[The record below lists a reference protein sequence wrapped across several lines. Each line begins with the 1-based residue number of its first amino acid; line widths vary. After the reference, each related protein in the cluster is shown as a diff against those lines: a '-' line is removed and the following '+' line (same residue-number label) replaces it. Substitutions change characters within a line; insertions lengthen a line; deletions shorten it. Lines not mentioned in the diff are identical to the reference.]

1 MSKKPLS
8 ITLGSE
14 TLGSE
19 TLGSETLGSRVR
31 NNGTFSRWTT
41 MILLMVTILVPAGFL
56 DCSVFAQDAD
66 DPGIARLELKFE
78 RPRQITVFG
87 GKGYDL
93 RPDGVPESG
102 RTYWY
107 LRYTVE
113 NKSGIDGTFYVG
125 IKARSD
131 KNRRYANI
139 ALPWV
144 EDAIE
149 RKEGKMLFSR
159 GDLLATN
166 GAGDLG
172 LKVNAGD
179 KKECV
184 AIFNAIDPEAD
195 NITVDFHGLVDDIEV
210 EETAGGNLK
219 LMERVLRLDFHRPG
233 DEFYTSMDLFRFK
246 KKSWIRN
253 TLEFSGP
260 DLTPVKQD

>member
-1 MSKKPLS
+1 MKNIFQRVVLLGLV
-8 ITLGSE
+8 TLFM
-14 TLGSE
+14 
-19 TLGSETLGSRVR
+19 V
-31 NNGTFSRWTT
+31 TFSA
-41 MILLMVTILVPAGFL
+41 PFGFL
-56 DCSVFAQDAD
+56 NSGIGGSTAFAQD

-87 GKGYDL
+87 GEGNDL

-113 NKSGIDGTFYVG
+113 NKSGIDGTFHVG

-144 EDAIE
+144 EDAVE
-149 RKEGKMLFSR
+149 RREGKMLFSR
-159 GDLLATN
+159 ADLLKKN

-172 LKVNAGD
+172 MKVNAGD
-179 KKECV
+179 KVECV

-195 NITVDFHGLVDDIEV
+195 KVQIDFHGLVDDIEV
-210 EETAGGNLK
+210 EETPGGSLK
-219 LMERVLRLDFHRPG
+219 LTERVLRLNFERPG

-246 KKSWIRN
+246 SKVWRMN

-260 DLTPVKQD
+260 DLTPVTRDQ

>member
-1 MSKKPLS
+1 MTNIFSGFHFGNTRFQSLA
-8 ITLGSE
+8 IATLFAV
-14 TLGSE
+14 TLFM
-19 TLGSETLGSRVR
+19 V
-31 NNGTFSRWTT
+31 TFSS
-41 MILLMVTILVPAGFL
+41 PFGFQ
-56 DCSVFAQDAD
+56 SSAVFAQDAD

-87 GKGYDL
+87 GEGNDL

-113 NKSGIDGTFYVG
+113 NKSGIDGTFHVG

-159 GDLLATN
+159 ADLLKKN

-179 KKECV
+179 KVQCV

-195 NITVDFHGLVDDIEV
+195 KVMIDFHGLVDDIEV
-210 EETAGGNLK
+210 EETSGGSLK
-219 LMERVLRLDFHRPG
+219 LTERVLRLHFERPG

-246 KKSWIRN
+246 NKAWRMN
-253 TLEFSGP
+253 TLEFNGP
-260 DLTPVKQD
+260 DLTPVKRDQ

>member
-1 MSKKPLS
+1 MALLFAL
-8 ITLGSE
+8 TL
-14 TLGSE
+14 
-19 TLGSETLGSRVR
+19 
-31 NNGTFSRWTT
+31 FSA
-41 MILLMVTILVPAGFL
+41 IGFQAATA
-56 DCSVFAQDAD
+56 SAQDAD

-87 GKGYDL
+87 GEGNDL
-93 RPDGVPESG
+93 RPDGVPEAG

-113 NKSGIDGTFYVG
+113 NKSGIDGTFHVG

-144 EDAIE
+144 EKAIE
-149 RKEGKMLFSR
+149 RREGKMLFSR
-159 GDLLATN
+159 ADLLEKN

-172 LKVNAGD
+172 LKVIAGQ
-179 KKECV
+179 KIECV

-195 NITVDFHGLVDDIEV
+195 KIMVDFHGLVDDIAV
-210 EETAGGNLK
+210 EELPGGILK
-219 LMERVLRLDFHRPG
+219 LTERVLRLNFERPG
-233 DEFYTSMDLFRFK
+233 DEFYTSMDLFQFK
-246 KKSWIRN
+246 KKKWMMN

-260 DLTPVKQD
+260 DLTPVTRD